1 MAVVKNLLVRAGAD
15 FSELQKE
22 MQKAEKFM
30 KSAGKQITDIGKTLT
45 VGITTPLLGLGTIS
59 VKTAA
64 DFQESMS
71 KVSAISGATGDDLA
85 RLTDMAKHMGAT
97 TKFSASESA
106 EAFQYMAMAGWK
118 TEDMLS
124 GISGI
129 MNLAAASGEDLAL
142 VSDIVTDALTAFGL
156 SASDSA
162 RFADVLAAASSNANT
177 NVAMMGETFKYVA
190 PVAGSLGYS
199 AEDTAVAIGL
209 MGNAGIKASQAGTS
223 LRQILLG
230 LQGGVELATKSTDSW
245 VIEVENADGS
255 MRNLNDVVVDLREAF
270 ADMTDAQ
277 KASNAEAIAGKVGMS
292 GLLAIVNASEGD
304 FNKLTGAINNSNG
317 VAQSMAETMQNNLN
331 GKLTQLKSVL
341 EGVAISFGEVLTP
354 MLMKVVESITNV
366 VQKFANLDEGTR
378 KLILTIGAI
387 AASIGPL
394 LLVIGKLITTGSK
407 IASWG
412 KGVAAAMKGVMA
424 GTKGIGTV
432 MTAVFGPG
440 GVVLLVIAGIASL
453 VAGFIYLWNTNEDF
467 KNFFINTWN
476 AIVEFMTPIL
486 EYLKTVIVQCWI
498 DVTTMLQPYI
508 EAIKTFIVEA
518 WNFILT
524 TIVPILN
531 NIWSA
536 IVTAWQYVWETL
548 QPILSQ
554 LKETISAAWDFILA
568 VISKVLD
575 NIATKVTAGFE
586 IVKGIFSV
594 ATAIIKSIWDNFGDI
609 IVAKIKN
616 VWDTVAG
623 VFRGA
628 SQVLQ
633 GIFQTLTALLTG
645 NWSQCWEGIKNIVS
659 GVWNSITSFVK
670 GGVNS
675 IISAINVFIRG
686 INKIKV
692 PDWVPGVGGK
702 GFSISEIPM
711 LAKGTDY
718 FQGGLA
724 IVGEQGP
731 ELVSMPRGAQV
742 TPNGKIMDILNNS
755 SNRNMELKLFV
766 DGREFARA
774 LAPYSGEE
782 SASFNLRTSLGG
794 AY

>member
-317 VAQSMAETMQNNLN
+317 VAQSMAETMQDNLN
-331 GKLTQLKSVL
+331 GKLTQLKSAL

-742 TPNGKIMDILNNS
+742 TPNGKTMDILNNS

>member
-1 MAVVKNLLVRAGAD
+1 
-15 FSELQKE
+15 
-22 MQKAEKFM
+22 
-30 KSAGKQITDIGKTLT
+30 
-45 VGITTPLLGLGTIS
+45 
-59 VKTAA
+59 
-64 DFQESMS
+64 
-71 KVSAISGATGDDLA
+71 
-85 RLTDMAKHMGAT
+85 MGAT

-142 VSDIVTDALTAFGL
+142 VSDICTDALTAFGM
-156 SASDSA
+156 SAEESG
-162 RFADVLAAASSNANT
+162 RFADILASASSNANT
-177 NVAMMGETFKYVA
+177 NVSMLGESFKYVA
-190 PVAGSLGYS
+190 PLCGSMGYS
-199 AEDTAVAIGL
+199 AEDASIALSL
-209 MGNAGIKASQAGTS
+209 MANAGIKGSQSGTS
-223 LRQILLG
+223 LKTALTNMLSPTSSMASVMEKYGITL
-230 LQGGVELATKSTDSW
+230 T
-245 VIEVENADGS
+245 NADGS
-255 MRNLNDVVVDLREAF
+255 MKSLQDVMIMLREKMGGLDEATQG
-270 ADMTDAQ
+270 AA
-277 KASNAEAIAGKVGMS
+277 ASTLFGKEALSGM
-292 GLLAIVNASEGD
+292 LAIINASDED
-304 FNKLTGAINNSNG
+304 FEKLTSAIYNCDG
-317 VAQSMAETMQNNLN
+317 TAQNMAETMQNNLN
-331 GKLTQLKSVL
+331 GKLTQLKSAL
-341 EGVAISFGEVLTP
+341 EGVAISFGEVLIP

-394 LLVIGKLITTGSK
+394 LLVIGKLVTTGSK
-407 IASWG
+407 IAGWG

-424 GTKGIGTV
+424 GTKGIGAV

-440 GVVLLVIAGIASL
+440 GVIIAVIAGIAAL

-498 DVTTMLQPYI
+498 DITTMLQPYI
-508 EAIKTFIVEA
+508 DGIKAFIVEA

-536 IVTAWQYVWETL
+536 IVTAWQYIWETL
-548 QPILSQ
+548 QPILTQ
-554 LKETISAAWDFILA
+554 LKETISVAWDFILA

-575 NIATKVTAGFE
+575 NIATKIQVGFE
-586 IVKGIFSV
+586 IVKGIFNL
-594 ATAIIKSIWDNFGDI
+594 ATSIIKSVWENFGDI
-609 IVAKIKN
+609 IVANIKN

-633 GIFQTLTALLTG
+633 GIFQTLTGLLTG
-645 NWSQCWEGIKNIVS
+645 NWSKCWEGIKNIVS
-659 GVWNSITSFVK
+659 GVWSSITSFVK
-670 GGVNS
+670 GGINS

-692 PDWVPGVGGK
+692 PDFVPGLGGK
-702 GFSISEIPM
+702 GFNISQIPM
-711 LAKGTDY
+711 LYKGTDY

-731 ELVSMPRGAQV
+731 ELVSMPRGTKV
-742 TPNGKIMDILNNS
+742 TPNRETENILSNSGTVILQTVLEGKVVAETIAPFSDIVGGNRLNLS
-755 SNRNMELKLFV
+755 KRGV
-766 DGREFARA
+766 VV
-774 LAPYSGEE
+774 
-782 SASFNLRTSLGG
+782 
-794 AY
+794 

>member
-30 KSAGKQITDIGKTLT
+30 KNAGKQITDMGKTLT

-71 KVSAISGATGDDLA
+71 KVSAISGATGDDLE
-85 RLTDMAKHMGAT
+85 RLTDMAKQMGAT

-129 MNLAAASGEDLAL
+129 MNLAAASGEDLAI
-142 VSDIVTDALTAFGL
+142 VSDICTDSLTAFGM
-156 SASDSA
+156 SAEESG
-162 RFADVLAAASSNANT
+162 RFADILASASSNANT
-177 NVAMMGETFKYVA
+177 NVSMLGESFKYVA
-190 PVAGSLGYS
+190 PLCGSMGYS
-199 AEDTAVAIGL
+199 AEDASIALSL
-209 MGNAGIKASQAGTS
+209 MANAGIKGSQSGTS
-223 LRQILLG
+223 LKTALTNMLSPTSSMASVMEEYG
-230 LQGGVELATKSTDSW
+230 LSLT
-245 VIEVENADGS
+245 NADGS
-255 MRNLNDVVVDLREAF
+255 MKSLQDVMIMLREKMGSLDEATQG
-270 ADMTDAQ
+270 AA
-277 KASNAEAIAGKVGMS
+277 ASTLFGKEALAGMLS
-292 GLLAIVNASEGD
+292 IINASDED
-304 FNKLTGAINNSNG
+304 FEKLTTAIYNCDGS
-317 VAQSMAETMQNNLN
+317 AQTMAETMQNNLN
-331 GKLTQLKSVL
+331 GKLTQLKSAL
-341 EGVAISFGEVLTP
+341 EGVAISFGEVLIP

-378 KLILTIGAI
+378 KLILIIGAI
-387 AASIGPL
+387 ATSIGPL

-407 IASWG
+407 IAGWG
-412 KGVAAAMKGVMA
+412 KGVATAMKGVMA

-432 MTAVFGPG
+432 MTTVFGPG
-440 GVVLLVIAGIASL
+440 GVILLVIAGIAAL
-453 VAGFIYLWNTNEDF
+453 VAGFMYLWNTNEDF

-486 EYLKTVIVQCWI
+486 EYLKTVIVQCWVDI
-498 DVTTMLQPYI
+498 TTMLQPYI
-508 EAIKTFIVEA
+508 DEIKTFIVEA

-536 IVTAWQYVWETL
+536 IVTAWQYIWDTL

-554 LKETISAAWDFILA
+554 LKETISAAWDFILTI
-568 VISKVLD
+568 ISIALD
-575 NIATKVTAGFE
+575 KISTIVSLGFE
-586 IVKGIFSV
+586 IVKGIF
-594 ATAIIKSIWDNFGDI
+594 TAVTSAIKFIWDNFGDL
-609 IVAKIKN
+609 IVSKIKN

-623 VFRGA
+623 VVSGA
-628 SQVLQ
+628 SKVLQ
-633 GIFQTLTALLTG
+633 GIFQTLTGLLTG
-645 NWSQCWEGIKNIVS
+645 NWSKCWEGISNIVS
-659 GVWNSITSFVK
+659 GVWQGITSFVK
-670 GGVNS
+670 GGINA
-675 IISAINVFIRG
+675 IISSINVFIRG

-692 PDWVPGVGGK
+692 PDFVPGLGGK
-702 GFSISEIPM
+702 GFNISEIPM

-718 FQGGLA
+718 FKGGLA

-731 ELVSMPRGAQV
+731 ELVSMPRGSQV
-742 TPNGKIMDILNNS
+742 IPNRETENILSNGGTFILQTVLDGKVVAETI
-755 SNRNMELKLFV
+755 
-766 DGREFARA
+766 
-774 LAPYSGEE
+774 APYSDIVGGNRL
-782 SASFNLRTSLGG
+782 NLSKRGVLV
-794 AY
+794 

>member
-71 KVSAISGATGDDLA
+71 KVSAISGATGDDLE
-85 RLTDMAKHMGAT
+85 RLTDMAKEMGAT

-129 MNLAAASGEDLAL
+129 MNLAAASGEDLAI
-142 VSDIVTDALTAFGL
+142 VSDICTDALTAFGM
-156 SASDSA
+156 SAEESG
-162 RFADVLAAASSNANT
+162 RFADILASASSNANT
-177 NVAMMGETFKYVA
+177 NVSMLGESFKYVA
-190 PVAGSLGYS
+190 PLCGSMGYS
-199 AEDTAVAIGL
+199 AEDASIALSL
-209 MGNAGIKASQAGTS
+209 MANAGIKGSQSGTS
-223 LRQILLG
+223 LKTALTNMLSPTSSMASVMEEYG
-230 LQGGVELATKSTDSW
+230 LSLT
-245 VIEVENADGS
+245 NADGS
-255 MRNLNDVVVDLREAF
+255 MKSLQDVMIMLREKMGGLDEATQG
-270 ADMTDAQ
+270 AA
-277 KASNAEAIAGKVGMS
+277 ASTLFGKEALAGM
-292 GLLAIVNASEGD
+292 LAIINASDAD
-304 FNKLTGAINNSNG
+304 FEKLTTAIYNCDG
-317 VAQSMAETMQNNLN
+317 TAQNMAETMQNNLN
-331 GKLTQLKSVL
+331 GKLTQLKSAL
-341 EGVAISFGEVLTP
+341 EGVAISFGEVLIP

-394 LLVIGKLITTGSK
+394 LLVIGKLVTTGSK
-407 IASWG
+407 IAGWG

-440 GVVLLVIAGIASL
+440 GVIIAVIAGIAAL

-476 AIVEFMTPIL
+476 AIVEFLTPIL
-486 EYLKTVIVQCWI
+486 EYLKTVIVQCWVDI
-498 DVTTMLQPYI
+498 TTMLQPYI
-508 EAIKTFIVEA
+508 DGIKTFIVEA

-536 IVTAWQYVWETL
+536 IVTAWQYIWETL

-575 NIATKVTAGFE
+575 NIATKVKAGFE
-586 IVKGIFSV
+586 IVKGIFSA
-594 ATAIIKSIWDNFGDI
+594 ATTIIKSIWDNFGDI

-633 GIFQTLTALLTG
+633 GIFQTLTGLLTG

-659 GVWNSITSFVK
+659 GVWQGITSFVK

-686 INKIKV
+686 INKIKI
-692 PDWVPGVGGK
+692 PDWVKEKVAQYKDGEFGGSLSNK
-702 GFSISEIPM
+702 NVNKVKKLYNYIRDR
-711 LAKGTDY
+711 KW
-718 FQGGLA
+718 
-724 IVGEQGP
+724 
-731 ELVSMPRGAQV
+731 
-742 TPNGKIMDILNNS
+742 NS
-755 SNRNMELKLFV
+755 YLSDKKDSSTFFPLK
-766 DGREFARA
+766 FA
-774 LAPYSGEE
+774 
-782 SASFNLRTSLGG
+782 
-794 AY
+794 

>member
-71 KVSAISGATGDDLA
+71 KVSAISGATGDDLE
-85 RLTDMAKHMGAT
+85 RLTDMAKQMGAT

-142 VSDIVTDALTAFGL
+142 VSDICTDALTAFGM
-156 SASDSA
+156 SAEESG
-162 RFADVLAAASSNANT
+162 RFADILASASSNANT
-177 NVAMMGETFKYVA
+177 NVSMLGESFKYVA
-190 PVAGSLGYS
+190 PLCGSMGYS
-199 AEDTAVAIGL
+199 AEDASIALSL
-209 MGNAGIKASQAGTS
+209 MANAGIKGSQSGTS
-223 LRQILLG
+223 LKTALTNMLSPTSSMASVMEEYG
-230 LQGGVELATKSTDSW
+230 LSLT
-245 VIEVENADGS
+245 NADGS
-255 MRNLNDVVVDLREAF
+255 MKSLQDVMIMLREKMGGLDEATQG
-270 ADMTDAQ
+270 AA
-277 KASNAEAIAGKVGMS
+277 ASTLFGKEALAGM
-292 GLLAIVNASEGD
+292 LAIINASDED
-304 FNKLTGAINNSNG
+304 FEKLTSAIYNCDG
-317 VAQSMAETMQNNLN
+317 TAQNMAETMQNNLN
-331 GKLTQLKSVL
+331 GKLTQLKSAL
-341 EGVAISFGEVLTP
+341 EGVAISFGEVLIP

-394 LLVIGKLITTGSK
+394 LLVIGKLVTTGSK
-407 IASWG
+407 IAGWG

-424 GTKGIGTV
+424 GTKGIGAV

-440 GVVLLVIAGIASL
+440 GVIIAVIAGIAAL

-498 DVTTMLQPYI
+498 DITTMLQPYI
-508 EAIKTFIVEA
+508 DGIKAFIVEA

-536 IVTAWQYVWETL
+536 IVTAWQYIWETL
-548 QPILSQ
+548 QPILTQ
-554 LKETISAAWDFILA
+554 LKETISVAWDFILA

-575 NIATKVTAGFE
+575 NIATKIQVGFE
-586 IVKGIFSV
+586 IVKGIFNL
-594 ATAIIKSIWDNFGDI
+594 ATSIIKSVWENFGDI
-609 IVAKIKN
+609 IVANIKN

-633 GIFQTLTALLTG
+633 GIFQTLTGLLTG
-645 NWSQCWEGIKNIVS
+645 NWSKCWEGIKNIVS
-659 GVWNSITSFVK
+659 GVWSSITSFVK
-670 GGVNS
+670 GGINS

-692 PDWVPGVGGK
+692 PDFVPGLGGK
-702 GFSISEIPM
+702 GFNISQIPM
-711 LAKGTDY
+711 LYKGTDY

-731 ELVSMPRGAQV
+731 ELVSMPRGTKV
-742 TPNGKIMDILNNS
+742 TPNRETENILSNSGTVILQTVLEGKVVAETIAPFSDIVGGNRLNLS
-755 SNRNMELKLFV
+755 KRGV
-766 DGREFARA
+766 VV
-774 LAPYSGEE
+774 
-782 SASFNLRTSLGG
+782 
-794 AY
+794 

>member
-30 KSAGKQITDIGKTLT
+30 KNAGKQITDIGKTLT

-71 KVSAISGATGDDLA
+71 KVSAISGATGDDLE
-85 RLTDMAKHMGAT
+85 RLTDMAKQMGAT

-142 VSDIVTDALTAFGL
+142 VSDICTDALTAFGM
-156 SASDSA
+156 SAEESG
-162 RFADVLAAASSNANT
+162 RFADILASASSNANT
-177 NVAMMGETFKYVA
+177 NVSMLGESFKYAA
-190 PVAGSLGYS
+190 PLCGSMGYS
-199 AEDTAVAIGL
+199 AEDASIALSL
-209 MGNAGIKASQAGTS
+209 MANAGIKGSQSGTTLKTALTNMLSPTSSMASVMEEYGLS
-223 LRQILLG
+223 L
-230 LQGGVELATKSTDSW
+230 T
-245 VIEVENADGS
+245 NADGS
-255 MRNLNDVVVDLREAF
+255 MKSLQDVMIMLREKMGGLDEATQG
-270 ADMTDAQ
+270 AA
-277 KASNAEAIAGKVGMS
+277 ASTLFGKEALSGM
-292 GLLAIVNASEGD
+292 LAIINASDED
-304 FNKLTGAINNSNG
+304 FEKLTSAIYNCDG
-317 VAQSMAETMQNNLN
+317 TAQNMAETMQNNLN
-331 GKLTQLKSVL
+331 GKLTQLKSAL
-341 EGVAISFGEVLTP
+341 EGVAISFGEVLIP

-394 LLVIGKLITTGSK
+394 LLVIGKLVTTGSK
-407 IASWG
+407 IAGWG

-424 GTKGIGTV
+424 GTKGIGAV

-440 GVVLLVIAGIASL
+440 GVIIAVIAGIAAL

-486 EYLKTVIVQCWI
+486 EYLKTVIVQCWVDI
-498 DVTTMLQPYI
+498 TTMLQPYI
-508 EAIKTFIVEA
+508 DGIKTFIVEA

-536 IVTAWQYVWETL
+536 ILTAWQYIWETL

-554 LKETISAAWDFILA
+554 LKETISAAWDFILS
-568 VISKVLD
+568 IIKIVLD
-575 NIATKVTAGFE
+575 KISNTVKVGFE
-586 IVKGIFSV
+586 VLKSIFTTV
-594 ATAIIKSIWDNFGDI
+594 TNIIKTIWNNFGDI
-609 IVAKIKN
+609 IVSKIKN

-633 GIFQTLTALLTG
+633 GIFQTLTGLLTG
-645 NWSQCWEGIKNIVS
+645 NWSKCWEGIKNIVS

-742 TPNGKIMDILNNS
+742 TPNGKTMDILNNS

>member
-71 KVSAISGATGDDLA
+71 KVGAISGATGDDLE
-85 RLTDMAKHMGAT
+85 RLTDMAKQMGAT

-142 VSDIVTDALTAFGL
+142 VSDICTDALTAFGM
-156 SASDSA
+156 SAEESG
-162 RFADVLAAASSNANT
+162 RFADILASASSNANT
-177 NVAMMGETFKYVA
+177 NVSMLGESFKYVA
-190 PVAGSLGYS
+190 PLCGSMGYS
-199 AEDTAVAIGL
+199 AEDASIALSL
-209 MGNAGIKASQAGTS
+209 MANAGIKGSQSGTS
-223 LRQILLG
+223 LKTALTNML
-230 LQGGVELATKSTDSW
+230 SPTDSMAS
-245 VIEVENADGS
+245 VMEKYGISLTNADGS
-255 MRNLNDVVVDLREAF
+255 MKSLQDVMIMLREKMGGLDEATQG
-270 ADMTDAQ
+270 AA
-277 KASNAEAIAGKVGMS
+277 ASTLFGKEALAGM
-292 GLLAIVNASEGD
+292 LAIINASDTD
-304 FNKLTGAINNSNG
+304 FEKLTTAIYNCDG
-317 VAQSMAETMQNNLN
+317 TAQNMAETMQNNLN
-331 GKLTQLKSVL
+331 GKLTQLKSAL
-341 EGVAISFGEVLTP
+341 EGVAISFSEVLIP

-366 VQKFANLDEGTR
+366 VQKFTNLDEGTR

-394 LLVIGKLITTGSK
+394 LLVIGKLVTTGSK
-407 IASWG
+407 IAGWG
-412 KGVAAAMKGVMA
+412 KGVAVAMKGVMA
-424 GTKGIGTV
+424 GTKGIGAV

-440 GVVLLVIAGIASL
+440 GVIIAVIAGIAAL

-476 AIVEFMTPIL
+476 AIVEFMAPIL
-486 EYLKTVIVQCWI
+486 EYLKTVIVQCWVDI
-498 DVTTMLQPYI
+498 TTMLQPYI
-508 EAIKTFIVEA
+508 DGIKTFIVEA

-536 IVTAWQYVWETL
+536 IVTAWQYVWDTL
-548 QPILSQ
+548 QPILAG
-554 LKETISAAWDFILA
+554 LKETISAAWDFILS
-568 VISKVLD
+568 VIS
-575 NIATKVTAGFE
+575 IALEKISTVVSAGFAVVKE
-586 IVKGIFSV
+586 IFTAVT
-594 ATAIIKSIWDNFGDI
+594 TAIKFIWNNFGDL
-609 IVAKIKN
+609 IVSKIKN

-623 VFRGA
+623 VVRGA

-633 GIFQTLTALLTG
+633 GIFQTLTGLLTG
-645 NWSQCWEGIKNIVS
+645 NWEKCWQGISNIVS
-659 GVWNSITSFVK
+659 GVWQGITSFVK
-670 GGVNS
+670 GGINA
-675 IISAINVFIRG
+675 IISSINMFIRG

-692 PDWVPGVGGK
+692 PDFVPGLGGK
-702 GFSISEIPM
+702 GFNISEIPM

-731 ELVSMPRGAQV
+731 ELVSMPRGSQV
-742 TPNGKIMDILNNS
+742 TPNKETENILSNGGTFILQTVLDGKVVAETI
-755 SNRNMELKLFV
+755 
-766 DGREFARA
+766 
-774 LAPYSGEE
+774 APYTDIVGG
-782 SASFNLRTSLGG
+782 NRLSLSKRGVLV
-794 AY
+794 

>member
-106 EAFQYMAMAGWK
+106 EAFQYMAMCGWK

-156 SASDSA
+156 SASDSGH
-162 RFADVLAAASSNANT
+162 FADVLAAASSNANT

-209 MGNAGIKASQAGTS
+209 MANAGIKASQAGTS

-277 KASNAEAIAGKVGMS
+277 KASNAEAIAGKIGMS

-331 GKLTQLKSVL
+331 GKLTQLKSAL

-387 AASIGPL
+387 TASIGPL

-498 DVTTMLQPYI
+498 DITTMLQPYI

-623 VFRGA
+623 VFRGS

-742 TPNGKIMDILNNS
+742 TPNGKTMDILNNS

>member
-30 KSAGKQITDIGKTLT
+30 KNAGKQITDMGKTLT

-71 KVSAISGATGDDLA
+71 KVSAISGATGDDLE
-85 RLTDMAKHMGAT
+85 RLTDMAKQMGAT

-129 MNLAAASGEDLAL
+129 MNLAAASGEDLAI
-142 VSDIVTDALTAFGL
+142 VSDICTDSLTAFGM
-156 SASDSA
+156 SAEESG
-162 RFADVLAAASSNANT
+162 RFADILASASSNANT
-177 NVAMMGETFKYVA
+177 NVSMLGESFKYVA
-190 PVAGSLGYS
+190 PLCGSMGYS
-199 AEDTAVAIGL
+199 AEDASIALSL
-209 MGNAGIKASQAGTS
+209 MANAGIKGSQSGTS
-223 LRQILLG
+223 LKTALTNMLSPTSSMASVMEEYG
-230 LQGGVELATKSTDSW
+230 LSLT
-245 VIEVENADGS
+245 NADGS
-255 MRNLNDVVVDLREAF
+255 MKSLQDVMIMLREKMGSLDEATQG
-270 ADMTDAQ
+270 AA
-277 KASNAEAIAGKVGMS
+277 ASTLFGKEALAGMLS
-292 GLLAIVNASEGD
+292 IINASDED
-304 FNKLTGAINNSNG
+304 FEKLTTAIYNCDGS
-317 VAQSMAETMQNNLN
+317 AQTMAETMHNNLN
-331 GKLTQLKSVL
+331 GKLTQLKSAL
-341 EGVAISFGEVLTP
+341 EGVAISFGEVLIP

-378 KLILTIGAI
+378 KLILIIGAI
-387 AASIGPL
+387 ATSIGPL

-407 IASWG
+407 IAGWG
-412 KGVAAAMKGVMA
+412 KGVATAMKGVMA

-432 MTAVFGPG
+432 MTTVFGPG
-440 GVVLLVIAGIASL
+440 GVILLVIAGIAAL
-453 VAGFIYLWNTNEDF
+453 VAGFMYLWNTNEDF

-486 EYLKTVIVQCWI
+486 EYLKTVIVQCWVDI
-498 DVTTMLQPYI
+498 TTMLQPYI
-508 EAIKTFIVEA
+508 DEIKTFIVEA

-536 IVTAWQYVWETL
+536 IVTAWQYIWDTL

-554 LKETISAAWDFILA
+554 LKETIAAAWDFILTI
-568 VISKVLD
+568 ISIALD
-575 NIATKVTAGFE
+575 KISTIVSLGFE
-586 IVKGIFSV
+586 IVKGIF
-594 ATAIIKSIWDNFGDI
+594 TAVTSAIKFIWDNFGDL
-609 IVAKIKN
+609 IVSKIKN

-623 VFRGA
+623 VVSGA
-628 SQVLQ
+628 SKVLQ
-633 GIFQTLTALLTG
+633 GIFQTLTGLLTG
-645 NWSQCWEGIKNIVS
+645 NWSKCWEGISNIVS
-659 GVWNSITSFVK
+659 GVWQGITSFVK
-670 GGVNS
+670 GGINA
-675 IISAINVFIRG
+675 IISSINVFIRG

-692 PDWVPGVGGK
+692 PDFVPGLGGK
-702 GFSISEIPM
+702 GFNISEIPM

-718 FQGGLA
+718 FKGGLA

-731 ELVSMPRGAQV
+731 ELVSMPRGSQV
-742 TPNGKIMDILNNS
+742 IPNRETENILSNGGTFILQTVLDGKVVAETI
-755 SNRNMELKLFV
+755 
-766 DGREFARA
+766 
-774 LAPYSGEE
+774 APYSDIVGGNRL
-782 SASFNLRTSLGG
+782 NLSKRGVLV
-794 AY
+794 

>member
-304 FNKLTGAINNSNG
+304 FNKLTEAINNSNG
-317 VAQSMAETMQNNLN
+317 VAKNMAETMQDNLN
-331 GKLTQLKSVL
+331 GKLTQLKSAL
-341 EGVAISFGEVLTP
+341 EGVAISFGEVLIP
-354 MLMKVVESITNV
+354 MLMKVIESITNV

-394 LLVIGKLITTGSK
+394 LLVIGKLFTTGSK

-424 GTKGIGTV
+424 GTKGIGAV

-440 GVVLLVIAGIASL
+440 GIILLVIAGIAAL
-453 VAGFIYLWNTNEDF
+453 VAGFMYLWNTNEDF

-486 EYLKTVIVQCWI
+486 EYLKTVIVQCWVDI
-498 DVTTMLQPYI
+498 TTMLQPYI

-536 IVTAWQYVWETL
+536 IITAWQYVWGTL

-554 LKETISAAWDFILA
+554 LKETISAAWDFILS
-568 VISKVLD
+568 VISKVID
-575 NIATKVTAGFE
+575 NIATKVTLGFE
-586 IVKGIFSV
+586 IVKGIFST
-594 ATAIIKSIWDNFGDI
+594 ATTIIKSIWDNFGDI

-633 GIFQTLTALLTG
+633 GIFQTLTGLLTG

-659 GVWNSITSFVK
+659 GIWTSITSFVK

-692 PDWVPGVGGK
+692 PDWVPGVGGL

-724 IVGEQGP
+724 IVGDQGP

-742 TPNGKIMDILNNS
+742 TPNRETENILSNGGTFILQTVLDGKVVAETI
-755 SNRNMELKLFV
+755 
-766 DGREFARA
+766 
-774 LAPYSGEE
+774 APYSDIVGGNRL
-782 SASFNLRTSLGG
+782 NLSKRGVLV
-794 AY
+794 

>member
-304 FNKLTGAINNSNG
+304 FNKLTEAINNSNG
-317 VAQSMAETMQNNLN
+317 VAKNMAETMQDNLN
-331 GKLTQLKSVL
+331 GKLTQLKSAL
-341 EGVAISFGEVLTP
+341 EGVAISFGEVLIP
-354 MLMKVVESITNV
+354 MLMKVIESITNV

-394 LLVIGKLITTGSK
+394 LLVIGKLVTTGSK

-424 GTKGIGTV
+424 GTKGIGAV

-440 GVVLLVIAGIASL
+440 GIILLVIAGIAAL
-453 VAGFIYLWNTNEDF
+453 VAGFMYLWNTNEDF

-486 EYLKTVIVQCWI
+486 EYLKTVIVQCWVDI
-498 DVTTMLQPYI
+498 TTMLQPYI

-531 NIWSA
+531 NILSA
-536 IVTAWQYVWETL
+536 IITAWQYVWETL

-554 LKETISAAWDFILA
+554 LKETISAAWDFILS
-568 VISKVLD
+568 VISKVID
-575 NIATKVTAGFE
+575 NIASKVTLGFE
-586 IVKGIFSV
+586 IVKGIFST
-594 ATAIIKSIWDNFGDI
+594 ATTIIKSIWDNFGDI

-633 GIFQTLTALLTG
+633 GIFQTLTGLLTG

-659 GVWNSITSFVK
+659 GIWTSITSFVK

-692 PDWVPGVGGK
+692 PDWVPGVGGL

-742 TPNGKIMDILNNS
+742 TPNRETENILSNGGTFILQTVLDGKVVAETI
-755 SNRNMELKLFV
+755 
-766 DGREFARA
+766 
-774 LAPYSGEE
+774 APYSDIVGGNRL
-782 SASFNLRTSLGG
+782 NLSKRGVLV
-794 AY
+794 

>member
-304 FNKLTGAINNSNG
+304 FNKLTEAINNSNG
-317 VAQSMAETMQNNLN
+317 VAKNMAETMQDNLN
-331 GKLTQLKSVL
+331 GKLTQLKSAL
-341 EGVAISFGEVLTP
+341 EGVAISFGEVLIP
-354 MLMKVVESITNV
+354 MLMKVIESITNV

-394 LLVIGKLITTGSK
+394 LLVIGKLVTTGSK

-424 GTKGIGTV
+424 GTKGIGAV

-440 GVVLLVIAGIASL
+440 GIILLVIAGIAAL
-453 VAGFIYLWNTNEDF
+453 VAGFMYLWNTNEDF

-486 EYLKTVIVQCWI
+486 EYLKTVIVQCWVDI
-498 DVTTMLQPYI
+498 TTMLQPYI

-536 IVTAWQYVWETL
+536 IITAWQYVWGTL

-554 LKETISAAWDFILA
+554 LKETISAAWDFILS
-568 VISKVLD
+568 VISKVID
-575 NIATKVTAGFE
+575 NIATKVTLGFE
-586 IVKGIFSV
+586 IVKGIFST
-594 ATAIIKSIWDNFGDI
+594 ATTIIKSIWDNFGDI

-633 GIFQTLTALLTG
+633 GIFQTLTGLLTG

-659 GVWNSITSFVK
+659 GIWTSITSFVK

-692 PDWVPGVGGK
+692 PDWVPGVGGL

-742 TPNGKIMDILNNS
+742 TPNRETENILSNGGTFILQTVLDGKVVAETI
-755 SNRNMELKLFV
+755 
-766 DGREFARA
+766 
-774 LAPYSGEE
+774 APYSDIV
-782 SASFNLRTSLGG
+782 
-794 AY
+794 

>member
-1 MAVVKNLLVRAGAD
+1 MAIIKNLLVRAGAD

-22 MQKAEKFM
+22 MQKAQKFM
-30 KSAGKQITDIGKTLT
+30 QTAGKQITDIGKTLT

-64 DFQESMS
+64 DFQEGMS

-85 RLTDMAKHMGAT
+85 RLTDMAKQMGAT

-156 SASDSA
+156 SASDSGH
-162 RFADVLAAASSNANT
+162 FADVLAAASSNANT

-209 MGNAGIKASQAGTS
+209 MANAGIKASQAGTS

-277 KASNAEAIAGKVGMS
+277 KASNAEAIAGKIGMS

-331 GKLTQLKSVL
+331 GKLTQLKSAL

-407 IASWG
+407 IVGWG
-412 KGVAAAMKGVMA
+412 KGVAGALKAVQA
-424 GTKGIGTV
+424 GTKGVGAI

-440 GVVLLVIAGIASL
+440 GIILLVIAGVAAL
-453 VAGFIYLWNTNEDF
+453 VAGFMYLWNTNEDF

-476 AIVEFMTPIL
+476 AIVQFMIPIL
-486 EYLKTVIVQCWI
+486 EYLKTVIVQCWVDI
-498 DVTTMLQPYI
+498 TTMLKPYI

-524 TIVPILN
+524 TIIPILN

-536 IVTAWQYVWETL
+536 IVTVWQYIWETL
-548 QPILSQ
+548 QPILAQ

-575 NIATKVTAGFE
+575 NIATKVAIGFE
-586 IVKGIFSV
+586 IVKGIFSA
-594 ATAIIKSIWDNFGDI
+594 ATAIIQSIWNNFGDI
-609 IVAKIKN
+609 IVTRIKN
-616 VWDTVAG
+616 VWDTIAG

-633 GIFQTLTALLTG
+633 GIFQTLTGLLTG

-659 GVWNSITSFVK
+659 GVWTAITSFVK

-742 TPNGKIMDILNNS
+742 TPNAKTMDILNSN
-755 SNRNMELKLFV
+755 NRNMELKLFV

>member
-30 KSAGKQITDIGKTLT
+30 KNAGKQITDMGKTLT

-71 KVSAISGATGDDLA
+71 KVSAISGATGDDLE
-85 RLTDMAKHMGAT
+85 RLTDMAKQMGAT

-129 MNLAAASGEDLAL
+129 MNLAAASGEDLAI
-142 VSDIVTDALTAFGL
+142 VSDICTDSLTAFGM
-156 SASDSA
+156 SAEESG
-162 RFADVLAAASSNANT
+162 RFADILASASSNANT
-177 NVAMMGETFKYVA
+177 NVSMLGESFKYVA
-190 PVAGSLGYS
+190 PLCGSMGYS
-199 AEDTAVAIGL
+199 AEDASIALSL
-209 MGNAGIKASQAGTS
+209 MANAGIKGSQSGTS
-223 LRQILLG
+223 LKTALTNMLSPTSSMASVMEEYG
-230 LQGGVELATKSTDSW
+230 LSLT
-245 VIEVENADGS
+245 NADGS
-255 MRNLNDVVVDLREAF
+255 MKSLQDVMIMLREKMGSLDEATQG
-270 ADMTDAQ
+270 AA
-277 KASNAEAIAGKVGMS
+277 ASTLFGKEALAGMLS
-292 GLLAIVNASEGD
+292 IINASDED
-304 FNKLTGAINNSNG
+304 FEKLTTAIYNCDGS
-317 VAQSMAETMQNNLN
+317 AQTMAETMQNNLN
-331 GKLTQLKSVL
+331 GKLTQLKSAL
-341 EGVAISFGEVLTP
+341 EGVAISFGEVLIP

-378 KLILTIGAI
+378 KLILIIGAI
-387 AASIGPL
+387 ATSIGPL

-407 IASWG
+407 IAGWG
-412 KGVAAAMKGVMA
+412 KGVATAMKGVMA

-432 MTAVFGPG
+432 MTTVFGPG
-440 GVVLLVIAGIASL
+440 GVILLVIAGIAAL
-453 VAGFIYLWNTNEDF
+453 VAGCMYLWNTNEDF

-486 EYLKTVIVQCWI
+486 EYLKTVIVQCWVDI
-498 DVTTMLQPYI
+498 TTMLQPYI
-508 EAIKTFIVEA
+508 DEIKTFIVEA

-536 IVTAWQYVWETL
+536 IVTAWQYIWDTL

-554 LKETISAAWDFILA
+554 LKETISAAWDFILTI
-568 VISKVLD
+568 ISIALD
-575 NIATKVTAGFE
+575 KISTIVSLGFE
-586 IVKGIFSV
+586 IVKGIF
-594 ATAIIKSIWDNFGDI
+594 TAVTSAIKFIWDNFGDL
-609 IVAKIKN
+609 IVSKIKN

-623 VFRGA
+623 VVSGA
-628 SQVLQ
+628 SKVLQ
-633 GIFQTLTALLTG
+633 GIFQTLTGLLTG
-645 NWSQCWEGIKNIVS
+645 NWSKCWEGISNIVS
-659 GVWNSITSFVK
+659 GVWQGITSFVK
-670 GGVNS
+670 GGINA
-675 IISAINVFIRG
+675 IISSINVFIRG

-692 PDWVPGVGGK
+692 PDFVPGLGGK
-702 GFSISEIPM
+702 GFNISEIPM

-718 FQGGLA
+718 FKGGLA

-731 ELVSMPRGAQV
+731 ELVSMPRGSQV
-742 TPNGKIMDILNNS
+742 IPNRETENILSNGGTFILQTVLDGKVVAETI
-755 SNRNMELKLFV
+755 
-766 DGREFARA
+766 
-774 LAPYSGEE
+774 APYSDIVGGNRL
-782 SASFNLRTSLGG
+782 NLSKRGVLV
-794 AY
+794 

>member
-59 VKTAA
+59 VKTAT

-71 KVSAISGATGDDLA
+71 KVSAISGATGDDLE
-85 RLTDMAKHMGAT
+85 RLTDMAKQMGAT

-129 MNLAAASGEDLAL
+129 MNLAAASGEDLAI
-142 VSDIVTDALTAFGL
+142 VSDICTDALTAFGM
-156 SASDSA
+156 SAEESG
-162 RFADVLAAASSNANT
+162 RFADILASASSNANT
-177 NVAMMGETFKYVA
+177 NVSMLGESFKYVA
-190 PVAGSLGYS
+190 PLCGSMGYS
-199 AEDTAVAIGL
+199 AEDASIALSL
-209 MGNAGIKASQAGTS
+209 MANAGIKGSQSGTS
-223 LRQILLG
+223 LKTALTNMLSPTSSMASVMEEYG
-230 LQGGVELATKSTDSW
+230 LSLT
-245 VIEVENADGS
+245 NADGS
-255 MRNLNDVVVDLREAF
+255 MKSLQDVMIMLREKMGGLDEATQG
-270 ADMTDAQ
+270 AA
-277 KASNAEAIAGKVGMS
+277 ASTLFGKEALAGM
-292 GLLAIVNASEGD
+292 LAIINASDAD
-304 FNKLTGAINNSNG
+304 FEKLTTAIYNCDG
-317 VAQSMAETMQNNLN
+317 TAQNMAETMQNNLN
-331 GKLTQLKSVL
+331 GKLTQLKSAL
-341 EGVAISFGEVLTP
+341 EGVAISFGEVLIP

-378 KLILTIGAI
+378 KLILIIGAI
-387 AASIGPL
+387 ATSIGPL

-407 IASWG
+407 IAGWG
-412 KGVAAAMKGVMA
+412 KGVATAMKGVMA

-432 MTAVFGPG
+432 MTTVFGPG
-440 GVVLLVIAGIASL
+440 GVILLVIAGIAAL
-453 VAGFIYLWNTNEDF
+453 VAGFMYLWNTNEDF

-486 EYLKTVIVQCWI
+486 EYLKTVIVQCWVDI
-498 DVTTMLQPYI
+498 TTMLQPYI
-508 EAIKTFIVEA
+508 DEIKTFIVEA

-536 IVTAWQYVWETL
+536 IVTAWQYIWDTL

-554 LKETISAAWDFILA
+554 LKETISAAWDFILTI
-568 VISKVLD
+568 ISIALD
-575 NIATKVTAGFE
+575 KISTIVSLGFE
-586 IVKGIFSV
+586 IVKGIF
-594 ATAIIKSIWDNFGDI
+594 TAVTSAIKFIWDNFGDL
-609 IVAKIKN
+609 IVSKIKN

-623 VFRGA
+623 VVSGA
-628 SQVLQ
+628 SKVLQ
-633 GIFQTLTALLTG
+633 GIFQTLTGLLTG
-645 NWSQCWEGIKNIVS
+645 NWSKCWEGISNIVS
-659 GVWNSITSFVK
+659 GVWQGITSFVK
-670 GGVNS
+670 GGINA
-675 IISAINVFIRG
+675 IISSINVFIRG

-692 PDWVPGVGGK
+692 PDFVPGLGGK
-702 GFSISEIPM
+702 GFNISEIPM

-718 FQGGLA
+718 FKGGLD

-731 ELVSMPRGAQV
+731 ELVSMPRGSQV
-742 TPNGKIMDILNNS
+742 IPNRETENILSNGGTFILQTVLDGKVVAETI
-755 SNRNMELKLFV
+755 
-766 DGREFARA
+766 
-774 LAPYSGEE
+774 APYSDIVGGNRL
-782 SASFNLRTSLGG
+782 NLSKRGVLV
-794 AY
+794 

>member
-30 KSAGKQITDIGKTLT
+30 KSAGKQITDIGKSLT

-304 FNKLTGAINNSNG
+304 FNKLTEAINNSNG
-317 VAQSMAETMQNNLN
+317 VAKNMAETMQDNLN
-331 GKLTQLKSVL
+331 GKLTQLKSAL
-341 EGVAISFGEVLTP
+341 EGVAISFGEVLIP
-354 MLMKVVESITNV
+354 MLMKVIESITNV

-394 LLVIGKLITTGSK
+394 LLVIGKLVTTGSK

-424 GTKGIGTV
+424 GTKGIGAV

-440 GVVLLVIAGIASL
+440 GIILLVIAGIAAL
-453 VAGFIYLWNTNEDF
+453 VAGFMYLWNTNEDF

-486 EYLKTVIVQCWI
+486 EYLKTVIVQCWVDI
-498 DVTTMLQPYI
+498 TTMLQPYI
-508 EAIKTFIVEA
+508 ETIKTFIVEA

-531 NIWSA
+531 NILSA
-536 IVTAWQYVWETL
+536 IITAWQYVWETL

-554 LKETISAAWDFILA
+554 LKETISAAWDFILS
-568 VISKVLD
+568 VISKVID
-575 NIATKVTAGFE
+575 NIASKVTLGFE
-586 IVKGIFSV
+586 IVKGIFST
-594 ATAIIKSIWDNFGDI
+594 ATTIIKSIWDNFGDI

-633 GIFQTLTALLTG
+633 GIFQTLTGLLTG

-659 GVWNSITSFVK
+659 GIWTSITSFVK

-692 PDWVPGVGGK
+692 PDWVPGVGGL

-742 TPNGKIMDILNNS
+742 TPNRETENILSNGGTFILQTVLDGKVVAETI
-755 SNRNMELKLFV
+755 
-766 DGREFARA
+766 
-774 LAPYSGEE
+774 APYSDIVGGNRL
-782 SASFNLRTSLGG
+782 NLSKRGVLV
-794 AY
+794 

>member
-304 FNKLTGAINNSNG
+304 FNKLTEAINNSNG
-317 VAQSMAETMQNNLN
+317 VAKNMAETMQDNLN
-331 GKLTQLKSVL
+331 GKLTQLKSAL
-341 EGVAISFGEVLTP
+341 EGVAISFGEVLIP
-354 MLMKVVESITNV
+354 MLMKVIESITNV

-394 LLVIGKLITTGSK
+394 LLVIGKLVTTGSK

-424 GTKGIGTV
+424 GTKGIGAV
-432 MTAVFGPG
+432 MTSVFGPG
-440 GVVLLVIAGIASL
+440 GIILLVIAGIAAL
-453 VAGFIYLWNTNEDF
+453 VAGVMYLWNTNEDF

-486 EYLKTVIVQCWI
+486 EYLKTVIVQCWVDI
-498 DVTTMLQPYI
+498 TTMLQPYI
-508 EAIKTFIVEA
+508 ETIKTFIVEA

-531 NIWSA
+531 NILSA
-536 IVTAWQYVWETL
+536 IITAWQYVWETL

-554 LKETISAAWDFILA
+554 LKETISAAWDFILS
-568 VISKVLD
+568 VISKVID
-575 NIATKVTAGFE
+575 NIASKVTLGFE
-586 IVKGIFSV
+586 IVKGIFST
-594 ATAIIKSIWDNFGDI
+594 ATTIIKSIWDNFGDI

-633 GIFQTLTALLTG
+633 GIFQTLTGLLTG

-659 GVWNSITSFVK
+659 GIWTSITSFVK

-692 PDWVPGVGGK
+692 PDWVPGVGGL

-742 TPNGKIMDILNNS
+742 TPNRETENILSNAGTFILQTVLDGKVVAETI
-755 SNRNMELKLFV
+755 
-766 DGREFARA
+766 
-774 LAPYSGEE
+774 APYSDIVGGNRL
-782 SASFNLRTSLGG
+782 NLSKRGVLV
-794 AY
+794 

>member
-71 KVSAISGATGDDLA
+71 KVSAISGATGDDLE
-85 RLTDMAKHMGAT
+85 RLTDMAKQMGAT

-118 TEDMLS
+118 TEDMLA

-142 VSDIVTDALTAFGL
+142 VSDICTDALTAFGM
-156 SASDSA
+156 SAGESGK
-162 RFADVLAAASSNANT
+162 FADILAAASSNANT
-177 NVAMMGETFKYVA
+177 NVSMLGESFKYVA
-190 PVAGSLGYS
+190 PLCGSMGYS
-199 AEDTAVAIGL
+199 AEDASIALSL
-209 MGNAGIKASQAGTS
+209 MANAGIKGSQSGTS
-223 LRQILLG
+223 LKTALTNMLSPTSSMASVMEEYG
-230 LQGGVELATKSTDSW
+230 LSLT
-245 VIEVENADGS
+245 NADGS
-255 MRNLNDVVVDLREAF
+255 MKSLQDVMIMLREKMGGLDEATQG
-270 ADMTDAQ
+270 AA
-277 KASNAEAIAGKVGMS
+277 ASTLFGKEALAGM
-292 GLLAIVNASEGD
+292 LAIINASDAD
-304 FNKLTGAINNSNG
+304 FEKLTTAIYNCDG
-317 VAQSMAETMQNNLN
+317 TAQNMAETMQNNLN
-331 GKLTQLKSVL
+331 GKLTQLKSAL
-341 EGVAISFGEVLTP
+341 EGVAISFGEVLIP
-354 MLMKVVESITNV
+354 MLMKVVEKITNV

-407 IASWG
+407 IAGWG
-412 KGVAAAMKGVMA
+412 KGVAAAMKGAMA
-424 GTKGIGTV
+424 GTKGIGAV

-440 GVVLLVIAGIASL
+440 GVILLVIAGIAAL
-453 VAGFIYLWNTNEDF
+453 VAGFMYLWNTNEDF

-486 EYLKTVIVQCWI
+486 EYLKTVIVQCWVDI
-498 DVTTMLQPYI
+498 TTRLQPYI
-508 EAIKTFIVEA
+508 DGIKAFIVEA

-548 QPILSQ
+548 QPILEG
-554 LKETISAAWDFILA
+554 LKETISAAWDFILTI
-568 VISKVLD
+568 ISIALD
-575 NIATKVTAGFE
+575 KISTIVSLGFE
-586 IVKGIFSV
+586 IVKGIF
-594 ATAIIKSIWDNFGDI
+594 TAVTSAIKFIWDNFGDL
-609 IVAKIKN
+609 IVSKIKN

-623 VFRGA
+623 VVSGA
-628 SQVLQ
+628 SKVLE
-633 GIFQTLTALLTG
+633 GIFQTLTGLLTG
-645 NWSQCWEGIKNIVS
+645 NWSKCWEGISNIVS
-659 GVWNSITSFVK
+659 GVWQGITSFVK
-670 GGVNS
+670 GGINA
-675 IISAINVFIRG
+675 IISSINVFIRG

-692 PDWVPGVGGK
+692 PDFIPGLGGK
-702 GFSISEIPM
+702 GFNISEIPM

-718 FQGGLA
+718 FKGGLA

-731 ELVSMPRGAQV
+731 ELVSMPRGSQV
-742 TPNGKIMDILNNS
+742 IPNRESENILSSGGTFILQTVLDGKVVAETI
-755 SNRNMELKLFV
+755 
-766 DGREFARA
+766 
-774 LAPYSGEE
+774 APYSDIVGGNRL
-782 SASFNLRTSLGG
+782 NLSKRGVLV
-794 AY
+794 

>member
-304 FNKLTGAINNSNG
+304 FNKLTEAINNSNG
-317 VAQSMAETMQNNLN
+317 VAKNMAETMQDNLN
-331 GKLTQLKSVL
+331 GKLTQLKSAL
-341 EGVAISFGEVLTP
+341 EGVAISFGEVLIP
-354 MLMKVVESITNV
+354 MLMKVIESITNV

-498 DVTTMLQPYI
+498 DVTTMLQSYI

-531 NIWSA
+531 NIWSS

-659 GVWNSITSFVK
+659 GVWTSITSFVK

-742 TPNGKIMDILNNS
+742 TPNRETENILSNAGTFILQTVLDGKVVAETI
-755 SNRNMELKLFV
+755 
-766 DGREFARA
+766 
-774 LAPYSGEE
+774 APYSDIVGGNRL
-782 SASFNLRTSLGG
+782 NLSKRGVLV
-794 AY
+794 

>member
-317 VAQSMAETMQNNLN
+317 VAQSMAETMQDNLN
-331 GKLTQLKSVL
+331 GKLTQLKSAL

-378 KLILTIGAI
+378 KLILNIGAI

-742 TPNGKIMDILNNS
+742 TPNGKTMDILNNS

>member
-304 FNKLTGAINNSNG
+304 FNKLTEAINNSNG
-317 VAQSMAETMQNNLN
+317 VAKNMAETMQDNLN
-331 GKLTQLKSVL
+331 GKLTQLKSAL
-341 EGVAISFGEVLTP
+341 EGVAISFGEVLIP
-354 MLMKVVESITNV
+354 MLMKVIESITDV

-394 LLVIGKLITTGSK
+394 LLVIGKLVTTGSK

-424 GTKGIGTV
+424 GTKGIGAV

-440 GVVLLVIAGIASL
+440 GIILLVIAGIAAL
-453 VAGFIYLWNTNEDF
+453 VAGFMYLWNTNEDF

-486 EYLKTVIVQCWI
+486 EYLKTVIVQCWVDI
-498 DVTTMLQPYI
+498 TTMLQPYI

-518 WNFILT
+518 WNFT
-524 TIVPILN
+524 
-531 NIWSA
+531 
-536 IVTAWQYVWETL
+536 
-548 QPILSQ
+548 
-554 LKETISAAWDFILA
+554 DF
-568 VISKVLD
+568 K
-575 NIATKVTAGFE
+575 
-586 IVKGIFSV
+586 
-594 ATAIIKSIWDNFGDI
+594 
-609 IVAKIKN
+609 
-616 VWDTVAG
+616 
-623 VFRGA
+623 
-628 SQVLQ
+628 
-633 GIFQTLTALLTG
+633 
-645 NWSQCWEGIKNIVS
+645 
-659 GVWNSITSFVK
+659 
-670 GGVNS
+670 
-675 IISAINVFIRG
+675 
-686 INKIKV
+686 
-692 PDWVPGVGGK
+692 
-702 GFSISEIPM
+702 
-711 LAKGTDY
+711 
-718 FQGGLA
+718 
-724 IVGEQGP
+724 
-731 ELVSMPRGAQV
+731 
-742 TPNGKIMDILNNS
+742 
-755 SNRNMELKLFV
+755 
-766 DGREFARA
+766 
-774 LAPYSGEE
+774 
-782 SASFNLRTSLGG
+782 
-794 AY
+794 

>member
-304 FNKLTGAINNSNG
+304 FNKLTEAINNSNG
-317 VAQSMAETMQNNLN
+317 VAKNMAETMQDNLN
-331 GKLTQLKSVL
+331 GKLTQLKSAL
-341 EGVAISFGEVLTP
+341 EGVAISFGEVLIP
-354 MLMKVVESITNV
+354 MLTKGVEKITSI

-378 KLILTIGAI
+378 KLILIIGAV

-394 LLVIGKLITTGSK
+394 LLVIGKLVTTGSK
-407 IASWG
+407 IAGWG
-412 KGVAAAMKGVMA
+412 KGVAGAMKGVIA
-424 GTKGIGTV
+424 GTKGIGAV

-440 GVVLLVIAGIASL
+440 GIILLVIAGIAAL
-453 VAGFIYLWNTNEDF
+453 VAGFMYLWNTNEDF

-476 AIVEFMTPIL
+476 AIVEFITPIL
-486 EYLKTVIVQCWI
+486 EYLKTVIVQCWVDI
-498 DVTTMLQPYI
+498 TTMLQPYI
-508 EAIKTFIVEA
+508 EAIRIFIVEA
-518 WNFILT
+518 WSFILT

-536 IVTAWQYVWETL
+536 IITAWQYVWETL

-554 LKETISAAWDFILA
+554 LKETISAAWDFILS
-568 VISKVLD
+568 VISKVID
-575 NIATKVTAGFE
+575 NIATKVTLGFE
-586 IVKGIFSV
+586 IVKGIFST
-594 ATAIIKSIWDNFGDI
+594 ATTIIKSIWDNFGDI

-742 TPNGKIMDILNNS
+742 TPNGKTMDILNNS

>member
-30 KSAGKQITDIGKTLT
+30 KNAGKQITDIGKTLT

-71 KVSAISGATGDDLA
+71 KVSAISGATGDDLE
-85 RLTDMAKHMGAT
+85 RLTDMAKQMGAT

-142 VSDIVTDALTAFGL
+142 VSDICTDALTAFGM
-156 SASDSA
+156 SAEESG
-162 RFADVLAAASSNANT
+162 RFADILASASSNANT
-177 NVAMMGETFKYVA
+177 NVSMLGESFKYVA
-190 PVAGSLGYS
+190 PLCGSMGYS
-199 AEDTAVAIGL
+199 AEDASIALSL
-209 MGNAGIKASQAGTS
+209 MANAGIKGSQSGTS
-223 LRQILLG
+223 LKTALTNMLSPTSSMASVMEEYG
-230 LQGGVELATKSTDSW
+230 LSLT
-245 VIEVENADGS
+245 NADGS
-255 MRNLNDVVVDLREAF
+255 MKSLQDVMIMLREKMGGLDEATQG
-270 ADMTDAQ
+270 AA
-277 KASNAEAIAGKVGMS
+277 ASTLFGKEALSGM
-292 GLLAIVNASEGD
+292 LAIINASDED
-304 FNKLTGAINNSNG
+304 FEKLTSAIYNCDG
-317 VAQSMAETMQNNLN
+317 TAQNMAETMQNNLN
-331 GKLTQLKSVL
+331 GKLTQLKSAL
-341 EGVAISFGEVLTP
+341 EGVAISFGEVLIP

-394 LLVIGKLITTGSK
+394 LLVIGKLVTTGSK
-407 IASWG
+407 IAGWG

-424 GTKGIGTV
+424 GTKGIGAV

-440 GVVLLVIAGIASL
+440 GVIIAVIAGIAAL

-486 EYLKTVIVQCWI
+486 EYLKTVIVQCWVDI
-498 DVTTMLQPYI
+498 TTMLQPYI
-508 EAIKTFIVEA
+508 DGIKTFIVEA

-536 IVTAWQYVWETL
+536 IVTAWQYIWETL
-548 QPILSQ
+548 QPILLQ

-575 NIATKVTAGFE
+575 NIATKVKVGFE

-609 IVAKIKN
+609 IVARIKN

-633 GIFQTLTALLTG
+633 GIFQTLTGLLTG
-645 NWSQCWEGIKNIVS
+645 NWSKCWEGIKNIVS
-659 GVWNSITSFVK
+659 GVWQGITSFVK

-686 INKIKV
+686 INKIKI
-692 PDWVPGVGGK
+692 PDWVKEKVAQYKDGEFGGSLSNK
-702 GFSISEIPM
+702 NVNKVKKLYNYIRDR
-711 LAKGTDY
+711 KW
-718 FQGGLA
+718 
-724 IVGEQGP
+724 
-731 ELVSMPRGAQV
+731 
-742 TPNGKIMDILNNS
+742 NS
-755 SNRNMELKLFV
+755 YLSDKKDSSTFFPLK
-766 DGREFARA
+766 FA
-774 LAPYSGEE
+774 
-782 SASFNLRTSLGG
+782 
-794 AY
+794 

>member
-277 KASNAEAIAGKVGMS
+277 KASNAETIAGKVGMS

-304 FNKLTGAINNSNG
+304 FNKLTEAINNSNG
-317 VAQSMAETMQNNLN
+317 VAKNMAETMQDNLN
-331 GKLTQLKSVL
+331 GKLTQLKSAL
-341 EGVAISFGEVLTP
+341 EGVAISFGEVLIP
-354 MLMKVVESITNV
+354 MLMKVIESITNV

-394 LLVIGKLITTGSK
+394 LLVIGKLVTTGSK

-424 GTKGIGTV
+424 GTKGIGAV

-440 GVVLLVIAGIASL
+440 GIILLVIAGIAAL
-453 VAGFIYLWNTNEDF
+453 VAGFMYLWNTNEDF

-486 EYLKTVIVQCWI
+486 EYLKTVIVQCWVDI
-498 DVTTMLQPYI
+498 TTMLQPYI

-531 NIWSA
+531 NILSA
-536 IVTAWQYVWETL
+536 IITAWQYVWETL

-554 LKETISAAWDFILA
+554 LKETISAAWDFILS
-568 VISKVLD
+568 VISKVID
-575 NIATKVTAGFE
+575 NIASKVTLGFE
-586 IVKGIFSV
+586 IVKGIFST
-594 ATAIIKSIWDNFGDI
+594 ATTIIKSIWDNFGDI

-633 GIFQTLTALLTG
+633 GIFQTLTGLLTG

-659 GVWNSITSFVK
+659 GIWTSITSFVK

-692 PDWVPGVGGK
+692 PDWVPGVGGL

-742 TPNGKIMDILNNS
+742 TPNRETENILSNGGTFILQTVLDGKVVAETI
-755 SNRNMELKLFV
+755 
-766 DGREFARA
+766 
-774 LAPYSGEE
+774 APYSDIVGGNRL
-782 SASFNLRTSLGG
+782 NLSKRGVLV
-794 AY
+794 